1 MKNTKKNILD
11 TSRML
16 FNKFG
21 YSQVTIRMIA
31 QKLNISS
38 GNLNYHYKKREDILK
53 ALYFEMVAVFDKRV
67 QQLDTTI
74 ITLKKIKEDA
84 TSSMIRMVDYRFF
97 WTDLYYL
104 LSINDN
110 IRTHFEQVRQDR
122 ENGYHFVFKTLENN
136 QLLQPESYPNERQF
150 LIKRMID
157 FSNTWLYASHL
168 YRENS
173 TDSKYVETQA
183 TILLSILFPY
193 LTKTGKQEFLELM
206 EEPFGRFY

>member
-1 MKNTKKNILD
+1 
-11 TSRML
+11 ML
-16 FNKFG
+16 FNEFG

-53 ALYFEMVAVFDKRV
+53 ALYFEMVAIFDKRV
-67 QQLDTTI
+67 QQLENST

-104 LSINDN
+104 LSVDES
-110 IRTHFEQVRQDR
+110 IRTHFEKVRQDR
-122 ENGYHFVFKTLENN
+122 INGYYFVFKILENN
-136 QLLQPESYPNERQF
+136 QLLQLENYPNERQF

-168 YRENS
+168 YQENV
-173 TDSKYVETQA
+173 TDSTYIETQA
-183 TILLSILFPY
+183 NILLSILFPY
-193 LTKTGKQEFLELM
+193 LTDLGKQVFLELIG
-206 EEPFGRFY
+206 EPF

>member
-11 TSRML
+11 TSRVL
-16 FNKFG
+16 FNEFG

-31 QKLNISS
+31 QKLNMSS
-38 GNLNYHYKKREDILK
+38 GNLNYHYRKREDILK
-53 ALYFEMVAVFDKRV
+53 ALYFEMVAIFDKRV
-67 QQLDTTI
+67 QQLENSK
-74 ITLKKIKEDA
+74 ITLKKIKKDA

-104 LSINDN
+104 LSVDES

-122 ENGYHFVFKTLENN
+122 ENGYYFVFEILENN
-136 QLLQPESYPNERQF
+136 QLLQSENYPNERQF

-168 YRENS
+168 YRENV
-173 TDSKYVETQA
+173 TDSAYIETQA
-183 TILLSILFPY
+183 NILLSILFPY
-193 LTKTGKQEFLELM
+193 LTDLGKQEFLELVG
-206 EEPFGRFY
+206 EPF

>member
-11 TSRML
+11 TSRIL
-16 FNKFG
+16 FNEFG

-53 ALYFEMVAVFDKRV
+53 ALYFEMVEVFDKRV
-67 QQLDTTI
+67 QLLETTT

-84 TSSMIRMVDYRFF
+84 TTSMIRMVDYRFF

-104 LSINDN
+104 LSIDED

-122 ENGYHFVFKTLENN
+122 IKGYYFVFNILENN
-136 QLLQPESYPNERQF
+136 QLLQSENYPNERQF

-168 YRENS
+168 YRENI

-183 TILLSILFPY
+183 NILLSILFPY
-193 LTKTGKQEFLELM
+193 LTEVGKEEFLELIG
-206 EEPFGRFY
+206 EPF